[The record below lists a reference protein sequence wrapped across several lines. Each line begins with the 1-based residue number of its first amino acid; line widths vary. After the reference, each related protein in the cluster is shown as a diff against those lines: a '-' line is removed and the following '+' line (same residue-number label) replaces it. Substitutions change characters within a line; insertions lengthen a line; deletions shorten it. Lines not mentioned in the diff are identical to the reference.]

1 MLVSAAVMCLTAYSV
16 GVAELNFAKEEM
28 RLSIERMLAQE
39 QISSTEETNLTAFR
53 IEDCTSKARAL
64 SVILNRDPGV
74 ESDIEILEETKESM
88 GLDEIIITDGDGKIT
103 ASTDATTGND
113 IGNDIR
119 FQEFIQGL
127 KDKSFSAC
135 KKDSTNENSY
145 ISAVSRLDSDG
156 LVITKTSYFSQGSDE
171 GYLYEGSERLTGL
184 LDLETGECTLLFESS
199 GDTVYFPSIYSF
211 KGMPAQGKFKLF
223 RTRLGGQSVFV
234 YYTGTDGNYAFSSVP
249 SKSVYSTRNAVLI
262 SQLICFPI
270 ISAAVLLAVRMQLI
284 KQKVY

>member
-1 MLVSAAVMCLTAYSV
+1 MVRKAEQKTILPLLHYLLCARVGGGHVSDCVFSRSGGAD
-16 GVAELNFAKEEM
+16 FAKEEM

-171 GYLYEGSERLTGL
+171 DYLYEGSERLTGL
-184 LDLETGECTLLFESS
+184 LDPETESVHCFLKAAATRCIFRAFTALKVCRLRVNSSFSGQGSADRAFLF
-199 GDTVYFPSIYSF
+199 TTQ
-211 KGMPAQGKFKLF
+211 A
-223 RTRLGGQSVFV
+223 RTATTRFHQSRQKA
-234 YYTGTDGNYAFSSVP
+234 YTARETQF
-249 SKSVYSTRNAVLI
+249 
-262 SQLICFPI
+262 
-270 ISAAVLLAVRMQLI
+270 
-284 KQKVY
+284 